1 MYELYT
7 LLLHHRSSSFG
18 AARAVHYPLTNSFAR
33 FLSVIFHPLLMPT
46 LLFGVLLFQVPSV
59 LGMDAFSSS
68 LRLSLL
74 VLIFVGTFAV
84 PSLLIYYL
92 FRSGYVKSLQLNT
105 LEDRRLP
112 YFLTALVY
120 LFLAYLF
127 TFRME
132 LVSTVAPEIGVLLA
146 STAIS
151 ILLVGLISLS
161 WQISAHSVGI
171 GGVVG
176 VIGSVML
183 KFSIN
188 DLFIPL
194 LLLVLL
200 TGFVASAR
208 LKLNAHTL
216 SQITAGLALGFGV
229 SLLTVIWLI

>member
-1 MYELYT
+1 
-7 LLLHHRSSSFG
+7 
-18 AARAVHYPLTNSFAR
+18 
-33 FLSVIFHPLLMPT
+33 MPT

-92 FRSGYVKSLQLNT
+92 FRSGYVQSLQLHT
-105 LEDRRLP
+105 LADRRLP
-112 YFLTALVY
+112 YFLTASVY

-127 TFRME
+127 TFRMQ
-132 LVSTVAPEIGVLLA
+132 LVSTVAPEIGILLGGIA
-146 STAIS
+146 VS

-161 WQISAHSVGI
+161 WQISAHGVGI

-176 VIGSVML
+176 IIASIML
-183 KFSIN
+183 RFSMS
-188 DLFIPL
+188 DLFFSL

-200 TGFVASAR
+200 AGLVASAR
-208 LKLNAHTL
+208 LKLNAHTPA
-216 SQITAGLALGFGV
+216 QMGAGLALGLIV
-229 SLLTVIWLI
+229 SVMTVYWLI

>member
-1 MYELYT
+1 MNT
-7 LLLHHRSSSFG
+7 
-18 AARAVHYPLTNSFAR
+18 AFAR
-33 FLSVIFHPLLMPT
+33 FLSVALHPLLMPT

-74 VLIFVGTFAV
+74 VLIFIGTFAV

-92 FRSGYVKSLQLNT
+92 FRSGYVRSLQLND
-105 LEDRRLP
+105 LADRRLP
-112 YFLTALVY
+112 YFLTAIIY

-132 LVSTVAPEIGVLLA
+132 LVSTVAPEIGILI
-146 STAIS
+146 SSIAIS

-176 VIGSVML
+176 IIASIML
-183 KFSIN
+183 KYGLTE
-188 DLFIPL
+188 LFLTL

-200 TGFVASAR
+200 AGFITSAR
-208 LKLNAHTL
+208 LKLNAHTPA
-216 SQITAGLALGFGV
+216 QISAGLVLGISV
-229 SLLTVIWLI
+229 SLMTVFWLV